1 MKNEEPSKK
10 ASGRF
15 EAMVGRICIR
25 ALMIIIPIVVLDY
38 ASSFFIS
45 HHSRIEKK
53 YGVQTVRQPQPYT
66 MFGGAEN
73 GRLDTGEILNAR
85 GYRGE
90 LPPEPKEAGE
100 YRIFVLGGSTVFN
113 GDPPISV
120 LLEEEFKRNGKANV
134 AVYNFGVVSSV
145 SRMELVRILL
155 EISDLAPDLIIM
167 YNGGNDILTPR
178 AYDPRPGYPFNFM
191 VYDNNPLLESDLRSY
206 PSLNLM
212 LYGSNL
218 ARYFLPEYFL
228 EEFVPLEAEREMVE
242 YGSDKWKDEIVEIYV
257 SNVRKAHRISAV
269 FGAECIAFFQPMVYY
284 KDHPT
289 KTEEELMKEEDKG
302 YYADMRD
309 RIRSKIDTSA
319 AETMS
324 VIVDLSDIY
333 DEFTE
338 EVNIDCIHTMQK
350 HKNVVAEA
358 IYSHIASNFEV
369 N

>member
-1 MKNEEPSKK
+1 MEKVESSKK

-25 ALMIIIPIVVLDY
+25 ALMIIIPVVVLDY

-66 MFGGAEN
+66 MFGGTEN
-73 GRLDTGEILNAR
+73 GRLNTGEILNAS
-85 GYRGE
+85 GYRGK
-90 LPPEPKEAGE
+90 LPPETKETDD

-120 LLEEEFKRNGKANV
+120 LLEEEFKRNGKENV
-134 AVYNFGVVSSV
+134 EVYNFGVVSSV

-155 EISDLAPDLIIM
+155 EISELAPDQIIM

-178 AYDPRPGYPFNFM
+178 AYDPRPGHPHNFM
-191 VYDNNPLLESDLRSY
+191 VYENNPLLESDLRSY
-206 PSLNLM
+206 PSFNLM

-218 ARYFLPEYFL
+218 ARYFLPKYFMN
-228 EEFVPLEAEREMVE
+228 EFVPLEAERIAAE
-242 YGSDKWKDEIVEIYV
+242 YGSDKWKDEIVEVYV
-257 SNVRKAHRISAV
+257 SNALKAETISAA
-269 FGAECIAFFQPMVYY
+269 FGAECVTFFQPMVYY

-289 KTEEELMKEEDKG
+289 MTERELMKKEDKG
-302 YYADMRD
+302 YFADMRKRLRQ
-309 RIRSKIDTSA
+309 RIEGSQPGAKPT
-319 AETMS
+319 
-324 VIVDLSDIY
+324 IVDLSDIY
-333 DEFTE
+333 DECAE
-338 EVNIDCIHTMQK
+338 DVYIDCIHTMQK
-350 HKNVVAEA
+350 YKNAVAEA
-358 IYSHIASNFEV
+358 IYSHIVSGLEV